1 MVVSFST
8 KLILIYI
15 PARSAGGGLHG
26 KTISP
31 SRVRGGK
38 AAVAGR
44 PPYHGRARTP
54 CAPQHDKQP
63 ERKQKMIVKF
73 ITMKGVSGIAAAPY
87 YVGFVQ
93 HDRTMSRRETYEYC
107 AERTGFKAAAI
118 RAVFM
123 ALAEFI
129 RENQRKGN
137 ITYLDGIAS
146 IRNYVKGSF
155 AGLAGPWVKGVNYL
169 SVQAVEMEPFK
180 TLLAAILPVNNSEG
194 AKPAINTV
202 LDETTL
208 VYDVITGTDVFSIAG
223 SDLAPDATKD
233 DEYVALVDAH
243 GVETKAVIDFSD
255 LQNVKAHLES
265 GLLAGEYTLKVYTRS
280 GLGEEFGVHVAS
292 RKVVVG

>member
-1 MVVSFST
+1 
-8 KLILIYI
+8 
-15 PARSAGGGLHG
+15 
-26 KTISP
+26 
-31 SRVRGGK
+31 
-38 AAVAGR
+38 
-44 PPYHGRARTP
+44 
-54 CAPQHDKQP
+54 
-63 ERKQKMIVKF
+63 MIVKF
-73 ITMKGVSGIAAAPY
+73 ITMKGASNIASEPFY
-87 YVGFVQ
+87 RGFVQ

-118 RAVFM
+118 RAVFL

-137 ITYLDGIAS
+137 ITYLDGVAS
-146 IRNYVKGSF
+146 IRNYVKGAF
-155 AGLAGPWVKGVNYL
+155 QGLAGPWVKGVNYL

-180 TLLAAILPVNNSEG
+180 TLLAAIVPVNNAEG

-202 LDETTL
+202 LDETTM

-233 DEYVALVDAH
+233 DEYVVLVDAH
-243 GVETKAVIDFSD
+243 GVETRAVIDFSD

-280 GLGEEFGVHVAS
+280 GLGDEFGVRTATRRVEI
-292 RKVVVG
+292 G

>member
-1 MVVSFST
+1 MT
-8 KLILIYI
+8 
-15 PARSAGGGLHG
+15 
-26 KTISP
+26 
-31 SRVRGGK
+31 
-38 AAVAGR
+38 
-44 PPYHGRARTP
+44 
-54 CAPQHDKQP
+54 
-63 ERKQKMIVKF
+63 VKF
-73 ITMKGVSGIAAAPY
+73 MTVKGQGNLANTPF

-93 HDRTMSRRETYEYC
+93 HERTMSRRETYDYC

-118 RAVFM
+118 RAVFL

-137 ITYLDGIAS
+137 ITYLGA
-146 IRNYVKGSF
+146 F

-169 SVQAVEMEPFK
+169 SVQAVEMDPFK
-180 TLLAAILPVNNSEG
+180 SLLAAILPTNNSEG

-223 SDLAPDATKD
+223 SDLAPDATKA

-265 GLLAGEYTLKVYTRS
+265 GILAGEYTLKVYTRS
-280 GLGEEFGVHVAS
+280 GLGDEFGVHVAS
-292 RKVVVG
+292 RKVTVE

>member
-1 MVVSFST
+1 
-8 KLILIYI
+8 
-15 PARSAGGGLHG
+15 
-26 KTISP
+26 
-31 SRVRGGK
+31 
-38 AAVAGR
+38 
-44 PPYHGRARTP
+44 
-54 CAPQHDKQP
+54 
-63 ERKQKMIVKF
+63 MIVKF
-73 ITMKGVSGIAAAPY
+73 ITMKGASNIASEPFY
-87 YVGFVQ
+87 RGFVQ
-93 HDRTMSRRETYEYC
+93 HDRTMSRRETYAYC

-146 IRNYVKGSF
+146 IRNYVKGAF
-155 AGLAGPWVKGVNYL
+155 QGLAGPWVKGVNYL
-169 SVQAVEMEPFK
+169 SVQAVAMEPFK
-180 TLLAAILPVNNSEG
+180 TLLAAIIPTNNSEG

-265 GLLAGEYTLKVYTRS
+265 ALLAGEYTLKVYTRS
-280 GLGEEFGVHVAS
+280 GLGDEFGVHVAT
-292 RKVVVG
+292 RRVAVG

>member
-1 MVVSFST
+1 
-8 KLILIYI
+8 
-15 PARSAGGGLHG
+15 
-26 KTISP
+26 
-31 SRVRGGK
+31 
-38 AAVAGR
+38 
-44 PPYHGRARTP
+44 
-54 CAPQHDKQP
+54 
-63 ERKQKMIVKF
+63 MIVKF
-73 ITMKGVSGIAAAPY
+73 ITMKGASNIAATPF

-93 HDRTMSRRETYEYC
+93 HDRTMSRRETYAYC

-137 ITYLDGIAS
+137 I
-146 IRNYVKGSF
+146 
-155 AGLAGPWVKGVNYL
+155 KGVNYL

-280 GLGEEFGVHVAS
+280 GLGDEFGVHVAS
-292 RKVVVG
+292 RKVVVE